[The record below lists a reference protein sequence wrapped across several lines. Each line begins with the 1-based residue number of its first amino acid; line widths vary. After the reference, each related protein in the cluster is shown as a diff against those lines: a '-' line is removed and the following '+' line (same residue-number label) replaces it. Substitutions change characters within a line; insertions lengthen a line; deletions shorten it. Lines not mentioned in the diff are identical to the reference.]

1 MFLRTQSIIKN
12 GPTPHNIKKDPLAL
26 FITDNRSDLMKGK
39 TIYNN
44 KLDKYIFNESDKKC
58 VCENLF
64 KKSNGELPDDCEC
77 VHIKTYMSQGK
88 SGAKIHSIIC
98 NNKKEVLKT
107 IILKNYYI
115 NMRAETNKYMFIE
128 IDYFS
133 IQTIINTY
141 VSRELP
147 TNTVKIIN
155 SGVCVKKNIL
165 TSIKKGYNLLE
176 EASIGDGETFLTKL
190 IDKFYDNEF
199 NINNDDH
206 NRYCAIV
213 NFLLQVVFIIGHLHS
228 SHLEFFHGDFKPEN
242 VFITK
247 RDTTITRHFA
257 FKVFGKEIKIKNL
270 GFAVLIADFDKSSI
284 TIEDENNPKKYRI
297 IPPITFKPLF
307 TSAINNIIKK
317 YGDIDP
323 DNIKNT
329 EYEKNGVKI
338 EQIFFNNL
346 IPKKM
351 DTTLTVLR
359 SAGVKIYRDFDLYT
373 FFIKLI
379 FINENIKT
387 FFLEKNINN
396 TIMSFMSKAFLNSLY
411 SKKLKVIS
419 MSETAH
425 LAIEIFGKINET
437 MINVFT
443 DEYIER
449 LQELNYRLFK

>member
-1 MFLRTQSIIKN
+1 MDDASYFVKN
-12 GPTPHNIKKDPLAL
+12 KAL
-26 FITDNRSDLMKGK
+26 FGG
-39 TIYNN
+39 
-44 KLDKYIFNESDKKC
+44 F
-58 VCENLF
+58 
-64 KKSNGELPDDCEC
+64 
-77 VHIKTYMSQGK
+77 
-88 SGAKIHSIIC
+88 
-98 NNKKEVLKT
+98 
-107 IILKNYYI
+107 
-115 NMRAETNKYMFIE
+115 
-128 IDYFS
+128 
-133 IQTIINTY
+133 
-141 VSRELP
+141 P
-147 TNTVKIIN
+147 TQK
-155 SGVCVKKNIL
+155 
-165 TSIKKGYNLLE
+165 
-176 EASIGDGETFLTKL
+176 
-190 IDKFYDNEF
+190 
-199 NINNDDH
+199 
-206 NRYCAIV
+206 
-213 NFLLQVVFIIGHLHS
+213 
-228 SHLEFFHGDFKPEN
+228 
-242 VFITK
+242 
-247 RDTTITRHFA
+247 
-257 FKVFGKEIKIKNL
+257 
-270 GFAVLIADFDKSSI
+270 AV
-284 TIEDENNPKKYRI
+284 E
-297 IPPITFKPLF
+297 
-307 TSAINNIIKK
+307 
-317 YGDIDP
+317 
-323 DNIKNT
+323 